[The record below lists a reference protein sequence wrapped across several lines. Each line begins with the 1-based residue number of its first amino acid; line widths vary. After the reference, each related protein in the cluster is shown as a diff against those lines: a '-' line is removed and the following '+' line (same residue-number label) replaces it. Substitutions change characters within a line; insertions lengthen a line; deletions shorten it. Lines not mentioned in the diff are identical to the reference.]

1 MSDIAAHVLSVCV
14 CLSRVSSLGCPFFH
28 ARPNCHH
35 RHKVIGIIIR
45 KKTRCSL
52 GKNSFWGCLIEYLK
66 LSMLDFKGVE
76 EIFSNFVRDGE
87 FYVKSILLD
96 LDHWKNS
103 FWGCLIEYLK
113 LSMLDLKWVE
123 KLFSKFF
130 TERRNFTWN
139 QFWPILMIENW
150 QFDNFEGFEIW
161 FLCNFDMSL
170 GRKLLKSQIR
180 TSEIVKNT
188 IFWALS
194 LPKWPTLISG
204 KFSKVEKF
212 LWSVDFKK
220 SQKCSIFFK
229 KCQNSLLVSKRT
241 HSWSLTT
248 IDFLSACCVQFISTS
263 KHGFFIKKG
272 V

>member
-66 LSMLDFKGVE
+66 LSMLDFKG
-76 EIFSNFVRDGE
+76 
-87 FYVKSILLD
+87 
-96 LDHWKNS
+96 
-103 FWGCLIEYLK
+103 
-113 LSMLDLKWVE
+113 VE

-212 LWSVDFKK
+212 L
-220 SQKCSIFFK
+220 
-229 KCQNSLLVSKRT
+229 
-241 HSWSLTT
+241 
-248 IDFLSACCVQFISTS
+248 
-263 KHGFFIKKG
+263 
-272 V
+272 

>member
-1 MSDIAAHVLSVCV
+1 
-14 CLSRVSSLGCPFFH
+14 
-28 ARPNCHH
+28 
-35 RHKVIGIIIR
+35 
-45 KKTRCSL
+45 
-52 GKNSFWGCLIEYLK
+52 
-66 LSMLDFKGVE
+66 
-76 EIFSNFVRDGE
+76 
-87 FYVKSILLD
+87 
-96 LDHWKNS
+96 
-103 FWGCLIEYLK
+103 
-113 LSMLDLKWVE
+113 
-123 KLFSKFF
+123 
-130 TERRNFTWN
+130 
-139 QFWPILMIENW
+139 
-150 QFDNFEGFEIW
+150 
-161 FLCNFDMSL
+161 MSL
-170 GRKLLKSQIR
+170 GRRLLKSQIR

-263 KHGFFIKKG
+263 KHGFFIKKACRWAERTLIEFKRPLSHSLKNTT
-272 V
+272 VLFYAACPNFLSVL